1 MNRRHKAAQHA
12 QRASVNLHT
21 LLFFKWVPS
30 WSIAVT
36 ITTILSQSLNLIP
49 KYTLH
54 YPFLSLSLSLSSS
67 LSLTLTLTFFL
78 TLCYS
83 HSLYICISRSIYL
96 SISFPLTYCT
106 PLINIYIIYV
116 DLLLRLYHNTH
127 LFIPLLSYV
136 KHILRNRPAVEAAYV
151 LSTAP
156 DKAVVI
162 VPRYSLSIP
171 SHRYLYNRT
180 P

>member
-30 WSIAVT
+30 WSITVT
-36 ITTILSQSLNLIP
+36 IITILSQSLNLIP
-49 KYTLH
+49 STL
-54 YPFLSLSLSLSSS
+54 YPICFSYSYSHSHFLPHSLLLSLSL
-67 LSLTLTLTFFL
+67 
-78 TLCYS
+78 YM
-83 HSLYICISRSIYL
+83 YIYIYL
-96 SISFPLTYCT
+96 STSFLLTYCT
-106 PLINIYIIYV
+106 PFTHIYIIYV